1 MKTVNNPAF
10 SQDEASTSFLTPRKA
25 MNMVDALGGLNA
37 EISALQRK
45 ADAMKVVLKASGYEE
60 VFGNSYRAVITTKTT
75 ARLGT
80 AEVRAFLTPAQVDF
94 CTVESTSTSISLYD
108 L

>member
-1 MKTVNNPAF
+1 MTTA
-10 SQDEASTSFLTPRKA
+10 TLTTRRATK
-25 MNMVDALGGLNA
+25 MVDELGALNA
-37 EISALQRK
+37 QISLLQRK
-45 ADAMKVVLKASGYEE
+45 ADAIKVTLKASGYDEI
-60 VFGNSYRAVITTKTT
+60 FGNSYRAVITTKTT

-80 AEVRAFLTPAQVDF
+80 SEVRAFLTPAQLDF